1 MCPSFGSVLLGAGL
15 AVGVVE
21 LLPSWPCMTVSPP
34 IDFSDEKGSGSPVG
48 RSVTCVLIAI
58 GGGIRASSGGLRGTE
73 AAEVVWVNPIF
84 AVGVSKAGEERRG
97 ILKPEE
103 EGLVGEKS
111 SSDCCRV
118 MGGAA
123 PGGRAPWARK

>member
-1 MCPSFGSVLLGAGL
+1 M
-15 AVGVVE
+15 GVVE
-21 LLPSWPCMTVSPP
+21 LLLSWPCITVSSP
-34 IDFSDEKGSGSPVG
+34 IDSSDEKSGGATFG
-48 RSVTCVLIAI
+48 RSVACVLIAI
-58 GGGIRASSGGLRGTE
+58 GGGIRASSGGRRGTK

-84 AVGVSKAGEERRG
+84 AVGVLGEVVKAGEERRG

-123 PGGRAPWARK
+123 PGGRGPWARK